1 MRRRERENLKK
12 GYSLIFFY
20 NNWFL
25 IEILVIIECE
35 CEFNVYTLKKKK
47 QFSL

>member
-12 GYSLIFFY
+12 RLFINIFY

-35 CEFNVYTLKKKK
+35 CEFNVYSLKKIF
-47 QFSL
+47 FSL